1 MPVSATVIPVTQA
14 ALVEVNKA
22 SINGV
27 ETRVTVEIGS
37 MRSTVPTRTTA
48 KKPRTMIWVALKRKS
63 DFFIGFKMAKTFLL
77 RIES

>member
-1 MPVSATVIPVTQA
+1 M
-14 ALVEVNKA
+14 EVKSA

-27 ETRVTVEIGS
+27 DTRSTVAIGS

-63 DFFIGFKMAKTFLL
+63 DFFIEVFVMAKTFLVMN
-77 RIES
+77 